1 MNVAFWDN
9 QLCERGTTTSLF
21 DYAFFNQHILGNRSF
36 VFFDK
41 HAHSHPDIIHKFNT
55 HFVCHPTH
63 QFHDVDEYLLKYNIS
78 HIYIINQM
86 QYYN

>member
-21 DYAFFNQHILGNRSF
+21 DYAFFNQHFLGNRSF

-41 HAHSHPDIIHKFNT
+41 HTNSHPDIIHKFKT
-55 HFVCHPTH
+55 HFVV
-63 QFHDVDEYLLKYNIS
+63 HDTDNFSEVDTLLLKYHIH
-78 HIYIINQM
+78 HIYIIKQM
-86 QYYN
+86 Q